1 MSDTPYFHSV
11 RLDAAKCKGCTTCLK
26 RCPTEAIR
34 IRNNRATILHERC
47 IDCGE
52 CIRVCTNHAKI
63 AVTDP
68 LDIIKGYKYK
78 IALPAPTLYAQFVHI
93 HKAEPIIAALLK
105 IGFDDVFEVARA
117 AEVVSYAISKLLITE
132 DRPKPVIS
140 SACPV
145 ILRLIQVNFPSLLDN
160 VIDMISPMEAAAKI
174 AKEEFAKKHGVP
186 MEEIGAFFLSPCAA
200 KMTAVKKPL
209 GQEKSYV
216 DGVIAIKDI
225 YTRIEKLL
233 KEGFDPLE
241 IDRAST
247 VGIKWAVPGGEV
259 QAVGSRN
266 SLCVDGVENVM
277 RVLEQIENNRFER
290 LDYFEGLACTNGCLG
305 GPLTVENGFV
315 AKNRLASVVK
325 HTAQRMVNKTDI
337 FENALSSLRMT
348 KEIEPNNVMQLSGS
362 IFDRIKRAEEIETIC
377 QALPGFDC
385 GSCGSPTCRAL
396 AWDIA
401 HGYAN
406 ELNCVFKL
414 QDRISHMAEEM
425 VKLGESTRFTSYRKD
440 DRTQKRK
447 GDDES

>member
-1 MSDTPYFHSV
+1 MSETPYYHSV
-11 RLDAAKCKGCTTCLK
+11 RLEAEKCKGCTTCLK

-52 CIRVCTNHAKI
+52 CIRVCTSHAKI

-68 LDIIKGYKYK
+68 LDIIHDFKYK
-78 IALPAPTLYAQFVHI
+78 IALPAPTLYAQFVHV
-93 HKAEPIIAALLK
+93 HKSEPIIASLLK

-145 ILRLIQVNFPSLLDN
+145 ILRLIQINFPSLLDN

-174 AKEEFAKKHGVP
+174 AKEEYAKKHGVP
-186 MEEIGAFFLSPCAA
+186 IAEIGAFFISPCAA
-200 KMTAVKKPL
+200 KMTAVKTPI

-216 DGVIAIKDI
+216 DGVIAIKGL
-225 YTRIEKLL
+225 YTKIEKHL
-233 KEGFDPLE
+233 KERFDPLE
-241 IDRAST
+241 FDRASP
-247 VGIKWAVPGGEV
+247 VGMKGAGPGGEV
-259 QAVGSRN
+259 LAVGSRN

-290 LDYFEGLACTNGCLG
+290 LDYFDGLACTNGCLG
-305 GPLTVENGFV
+305 GPLAVENCFV

-325 HTAQRMVNKTDI
+325 HTAQRMVNKTEI
-337 FENALSSLRMT
+337 FENAVSDLRMT
-348 KEIEPNNVMQLSGS
+348 KEIEPNEVMQLSGS
-362 IFDRIKRAEEIETIC
+362 IFERIKRAEEIEMIC
-377 QALPGFDC
+377 KDLPGFDC

-414 QDRISHMAEEM
+414 QDRISQMAEEM

-440 DRTQKRK
+440 DVKK
-447 GDDES
+447 KEGK

>member
-1 MSDTPYFHSV
+1 MSQSPYFHSV
-11 RLDAAKCKGCTTCLK
+11 RLDAEKCKGCTTCLK

-52 CIRVCTNHAKI
+52 CIRVCTSHAKI

-68 LDIIKGYKYK
+68 LEIIDSFKYK
-78 IALPAPTLYAQFVHI
+78 IALPAPTLYSQFIHVHRS
-93 HKAEPIIAALLK
+93 EPIIASLFK

-145 ILRLIQVNFPSLLDN
+145 ILRLIQINFPSLLDN

-174 AKEEFAKKHGVP
+174 AKEEYAKKHGVP
-186 MEEIGAFFLSPCAA
+186 IEEIGAFFISPCAA
-200 KMTAVKKPL
+200 KMTAVKTPL

-225 YTRIEKLL
+225 YTKIEKHL

-247 VGIKWAVPGGEV
+247 VGIKWAVPGGETS
-259 QAVGSRN
+259 AVGSRN

-277 RVLEQIENNRFER
+277 RVLEQIENARFER

-305 GPLTVENGFV
+305 GPLTVENCFV

-325 HTAQRMVNKTDI
+325 HTAQRMVNKTEI
-337 FENALSSLRMT
+337 FEDAMSSLRMT
-348 KEIEPNNVMQLSGS
+348 QEIEPNEVMRLQGS
-362 IFDRIKRAEEIETIC
+362 IFERIKRAEEIEMIC
-377 QALPGFDC
+377 KSLPGFDC

-414 QDRISHMAEEM
+414 QERISQMAEEM

-440 DRTQKRK
+440 DGSKK
-447 GDDES
+447 EG